1 MSSNDGGYYAIK
13 GFLYQFDKSLIEIL
27 RNPENKVGIEK
38 TQDVN
43 INNYAIQ
50 VKYKETQNYS
60 PSKIKHAVIQLLEL
74 FKNDKSQK
82 FSLYCYFKNKS
93 PQLYKPSLTELDKIL
108 GDKKDEYLD
117 YLKKEFKNNFQINF
131 SDNFEK
137 QFEEL
142 INLIKNSFSL
152 SSNDKA
158 IIYHS
163 IFRSR
168 LFDIS
173 IKTKDKRDISK
184 NDLLFFIEDAE
195 KTIFYSSYS
204 KYLGREKYEKIIRKD
219 FFTFKRANINNFER
233 LFIIDCHPDVN
244 LVDINKIVNCI
255 SKKYFKLSKSPQP
268 ILCFLNLQN
277 GKLIELKQEL
287 IDQGI
292 MFNDG
297 TFFNGDRFRLDRIIE
312 NELTNDR
319 LNVKIVDFDHLYK
332 VLEKIKIR
340 EIYQFYI
347 DSPVSIEI
355 DQKHIKIQIEET
367 NQISRMIC

>member
-1 MSSNDGGYYAIK
+1 MNDNNGGYYAIK

-27 RNPENKVGIEK
+27 KNPGEKIGIEK
-38 TQDVN
+38 IQDIN
-43 INNYAIQ
+43 IHNYAIQ
-50 VKYKETQNYS
+50 VKHKETQNYS
-60 PSKIKHAVIQLLEL
+60 PSKIKNAVIQLLEL
-74 FKNDKSQK
+74 FKIDKSQK
-82 FSLYCYFKNKS
+82 FCLYCYFKDKS
-93 PQLYKPSLTELDKIL
+93 PQIFKPNLTEFNKIL

-117 YLKKEFKNNFQINF
+117 YLKKEFIQNFQINF

-142 INLIKNSFSL
+142 IEIIRDAFSL
-152 SSNDKA
+152 DSKEKA

-163 IFRSR
+163 IFRSK

-173 IKTKDKRDISK
+173 IKSKDERDISK
-184 NDLLFFIEDAE
+184 NELSLFINDTEQ
-195 KTIFYSSYS
+195 TIFYSSYS
-204 KYLGREKYEKIIRKD
+204 KYLGRDKYEKIIRKD
-219 FFTFKRANINNFER
+219 FFTFKAANIDNFER
-233 LFIIDCHPDVN
+233 LFVIDCHNDVN

-255 SKKYFKLSKSPQP
+255 SNKFFKVSKSPQP
-268 ILCFLNLQN
+268 ILCFLNLSEI
-277 GKLIELKQEL
+277 KLIELKQEL

-312 NELTNDR
+312 NEIKNNQLK
-319 LNVKIVDFDHLYK
+319 VKIVDFDHLFNI
-332 VLEKIKIR
+332 LEKIKIR

-347 DSPVSIEI
+347 DLPLSIET

-367 NQISRMIC
+367 NQIHRMIC

>member
-1 MSSNDGGYYAIK
+1 MRSNDGGYYAIK

-27 RNPENKVGIEK
+27 RNPEHKVGIEK
-38 TQDVN
+38 KQD
-43 INNYAIQ
+43 IDIKNYAIQ
-50 VKYKETQNYS
+50 VKHKETQNYS
-60 PSKIKHAVIQLLEL
+60 PSKIKNAVIQLLNL

-82 FSLYCYFKNKS
+82 FCLYCYFKDKS
-93 PQLYKPSLTELDKIL
+93 PCIYKLNLTELDRII
-108 GDKKDEYLD
+108 GDKKEEYLP
-117 YLKKEFKNNFQINF
+117 YLKNEFINNFQINF
-131 SDNFEK
+131 SNNYEE

-142 INLIKNSFSL
+142 IEIIKNSFSL
-152 SSNDKA
+152 ASKDKA

-163 IFRSR
+163 IFRSK

-173 IKTKDKRDISK
+173 IKTKDEREISK
-184 NDLLFFIEDAE
+184 NDLLLFIEDAE
-195 KTIFYSSYS
+195 KTIFYLSYS

-219 FFTFKRANINNFER
+219 FFTFNAANVDNFER
-233 LFIIDCHPDVN
+233 LFIIDCHHDVN

-255 SKKYFKLSKSPQP
+255 SKKYFKVSKSPQP

-277 GKLIELKQEL
+277 GKLVALKQEL

-312 NELTNDR
+312 SELTNEH
-319 LNVKIVDFDHLYK
+319 LKVKIVDFNHLYK
-332 VLEKIKIR
+332 ILEKIKIK

-347 DSPVSIEI
+347 DSPISIET
-355 DQKHIKIQIEET
+355 DHKHIRIQIEKT
-367 NQISRMIC
+367 NQILRMIC